1 MRFWAE
7 DLLHFW
13 FHKLGPGDWF
23 GSSPEVDRE
32 LRRRFGGWLESLANQ
47 RPQSFLT
54 NTRTARAAVL
64 LFALHGER
72 AAAPRG
78 TGWLASMGRL
88 SYEIYLTHMFVVFA
102 AVALYRHFE
111 RNPWFGFLWYAPVVA
126 LCWLLGAA
134 LAHGWSIPCDR
145 ALRRR
150 WLARAQSAPA
160 PAATVIPR

>member
-1 MRFWAE
+1 M
-7 DLLHFW
+7 
-13 FHKLGPGDWF
+13 LGNGLML
-23 GSSPEVDRE
+23 V
-32 LRRRFGGWLESLANQ
+32 
-47 RPQSFLT
+47 LT
-54 NTRTARAAVL
+54 LGAAVL

-111 RNPWFGFLWYAPVVA
+111 GNPWFGFLWYAPVVA
-126 LCWLLGAA
+126 LCWLLGAV

-150 WLARAQSAPA
+150 WLARSQSAPSPTT